1 MKRNKKKQKSKKR
14 KVSQLKG
21 NNPDNFFN
29 KEISW
34 LDFNLRV
41 LHEAGD
47 RRTPLLERLRFLSI
61 YTTNLDEFMMKR
73 VGGLKRQKQS
83 EYTYTSIDGL
93 DATTQLEM
101 IGKRLHADN
110 KKKEKIFFDLK
121 EELQEK
127 NVQLLD
133 WKDLSPEEIEYSNDY
148 FDKKLFPVLTPL
160 SVDPGKP
167 FPFISN
173 LSFSFGIYLKE
184 PVEGR
189 KIFSRVKVPS
199 MLHSW
204 IRLPHKDHDT
214 YRLVDT
220 SEIIKNNLQKL
231 YHGIE
236 ITTIMPFRVTRNA
249 DWEHDDEDTEDLLEL
264 IEESVNYRRL
274 QESIRIEC
282 PEEYDKDMLSYLLK
296 ELDLTNDDVYTYKKF
311 MAYTALESIAD
322 LEIIGMRYGNWKPL
336 TFPWYNRENIFRTL
350 KERDYYVH
358 HPYESFQ
365 TSVENFIVS
374 ASKDSRVMSIKM
386 TLYRTGDN
394 SRFIKALIDA
404 AENGIQVVCLIELKA
419 RFDEKRNIVGAKRM
433 EEAGVHVVYGVVGL
447 KTHSKIALVVR
458 SEKNGDLMRYC
469 HIGTGNYNSKTARLY
484 TDMGL
489 LTTDERITSEVNEI
503 FNYLTGSSLKI
514 DYKNLLVAPINA
526 KSNFLR
532 LIKLQGKRAKSGK
545 KVRIVAKMNSLEDV
559 MLIEALYEASAHG
572 VEIILIVR
580 GYCCLIPGKKGIS
593 DNIKVI
599 SVIGRFLEHS
609 RVFFFSDGEEEWS
622 GDYFIGS
629 ADWMHRNMHSR
640 VEVISPIYA
649 DAIQKQ
655 ISEFLKFIIED
666 KRSAWDLAPTGE
678 YTQRS
683 GDEASGTHEQMLK
696 LTSMRLK
703 NIEG

>member
-1 MKRNKKKQKSKKR
+1 MKRNKKKKKSNKR
-14 KVSQLKG
+14 KISQLKA

-41 LHEAGD
+41 LNEAAD
-47 RRTPLLERLRFLSI
+47 ERTPLLERLRFLSI

-93 DATTQLEM
+93 DATSQLEM
-101 IGKRLHADN
+101 IQSRVLQDN
-110 KKKEKIFFDLK
+110 IEQEKIYFDLK
-121 EELQEK
+121 DELKE
-127 NVQLLD
+127 NNIEILH
-133 WKDLSPEEIEYSNDY
+133 WEDLSQKEIEFSNAH

-173 LSFSFGIYLKE
+173 LSFSFGIYLRE
-184 PVEGR
+184 PIEER
-189 KIFSRVKVPS
+189 RIFSRVKVPS
-199 MLHSW
+199 ILHTW
-204 IRLPHKDHDT
+204 LRLPTQAHDH
-214 YRLVDT
+214 YRLIDT
-220 SEIIKNNLQKL
+220 SEIIRHNLQKL

-236 ITTIMPFRVTRNA
+236 IEKVMPFRVTRNA
-249 DWEHDDEDTEDLLEL
+249 DWDHDDEDTEDLLEL

-274 QESIRIEC
+274 QEAIRIEC
-282 PEEYDKDMLSYLLK
+282 PQDIDKDMLNYLLK
-296 ELDLTNDDVYTYKKF
+296 ELDLGQEDVYLYKELISYPSLD
-311 MAYTALESIAD
+311 AIAD
-322 LEIIGMRYGNWKPL
+322 IEIPQLRYPNWKPI

-350 KERDYYVH
+350 KERDFFVH

-374 ASKDSRVMSIKM
+374 ASKDERVLSIKM

-394 SRFIKALIDA
+394 SRIIKALIEA

-433 EEAGVHVVYGVVGL
+433 EEAGVHVVYGIVGL

-458 SEKNGDLMRYC
+458 SEIDGELKRYC
-469 HIGTGNYNSKTARLY
+469 HIGTGNYNSKTAKLY

-489 LTTDERITSEVNEI
+489 LTVNEKISEEVNEI

-514 DYKNLLVAPINA
+514 DYKYLLVAPINA

-532 LIKLQGKRAKSGK
+532 MIKQQSKKARLGK

-559 MLIEALYEASAHG
+559 MLIEALYEASSSG

-580 GYCCLIPGKKGIS
+580 GYCCLIPGKKGLS
-593 DNIKVI
+593 ENIKVL

-609 RVFFFSDGEEEWS
+609 RVFFFSDGEGDWS
-622 GDYFIGS
+622 GDYYIGS

-640 VEVISPIYA
+640 VEVIVPIFA
-649 DAIQKQ
+649 NAIKKQ
-655 ISEFLKFIIED
+655 ISEFLEVILKDE
-666 KRSAWDLAPTGE
+666 RSVWELKESGK
-678 YTQRS
+678 YIQRS
-683 GDEASGTHEQMLK
+683 GKKASGTHEVMMSLTTSRYK
-696 LTSMRLK
+696 LSDS
-703 NIEG
+703 